1 MITQDLYKQ
10 ILIKTDQLQPELKKI
25 RRTLHQYPE
34 TGWMEMRTSS
44 IIAGYLKKFNFDEIL
59 TGEAVCKANAR
70 MGIPDKSCL
79 SEHYTQT
86 INQEGTDLTYLP
98 DTQKG
103 FTGVIG
109 ILRCGSGPVVALR
122 FDIDALPIQESSEET
137 HFPAKNGFSSQNNGV
152 MHACGHDMILA
163 AALILAKIVA
173 EEQRMQENFPV
184 RLRFLFEPAE
194 EIGEGAKRMLQ
205 AGALENP
212 KADAFLM
219 FHYAADMTFGMAV
232 HQGQASSMINSMQI
246 HVHGKSSHWCEAD
259 KGIDAI
265 YAAAQV
271 ISAIH
276 DLNESFG
283 KQHPD
288 SGKYIVGTGTIH
300 GGEYTNIIADHVV
313 LNGNIRAV
321 HEETYM
327 ALEHELERNLQEI
340 EKQTGTQIRMEF
352 PKDPVYAFAND
363 EELTET
369 AKVVGA
375 EVFGD
380 KFVLEGEDELFL
392 SGDNAYRYFRETRGL
407 FTVFLAG
414 IPGENHPLHH
424 PKFQLDERI
433 LPYSVEALYK
443 IITTL

>member
-1 MITQDLYKQ
+1 MNIEKYTEELITLRHYFHQH
-10 ILIKTDQLQPELKKI
+10 PELALQEVETSAYI
-25 RRTLHQYPE
+25 RKYLEKLGYEIVPIE
-34 TGWMEMRTSS
+34 PTGLIAELPSLRNREKLVVLRAEM
-44 IIAGYLKKFNFDEIL
+44 
-59 TGEAVCKANAR
+59 
-70 MGIPDKSCL
+70 
-79 SEHYTQT
+79 
-86 INQEGTDLTYLP
+86 
-98 DTQKG
+98 
-103 FTGVIG
+103 
-109 ILRCGSGPVVALR
+109 
-122 FDIDALPIQESSEET
+122 DALPIQEQTNLPYASV
-137 HFPAKNGFSSQNNGV
+137 NQGC

-163 AALILAKIVA
+163 AALILAK
-173 EEQRMQENFPV
+173 
-184 RLRFLFEPAE
+184 
-194 EIGEGAKRMLQ
+194 
-205 AGALENP
+205 ALENP

-288 SGKYIVGTGTIH
+288 AGKYIVGTGTIH

-433 LPYSVEALYK
+433 LPYSVETLYK

>member
-1 MITQDLYKQ
+1 MKTQIGGYMNIQDYTEE
-10 ILIKTDQLQPELKKI
+10 LIELRHHFHQHPELALQEVETSAYI
-25 RRTLHQYPE
+25 RRYLEKLGYEIKPVE
-34 TGWMEMRTSS
+34 PTGLIAELPCLRDRKKVIVLRAEM
-44 IIAGYLKKFNFDEIL
+44 
-59 TGEAVCKANAR
+59 
-70 MGIPDKSCL
+70 
-79 SEHYTQT
+79 
-86 INQEGTDLTYLP
+86 
-98 DTQKG
+98 
-103 FTGVIG
+103 
-109 ILRCGSGPVVALR
+109 
-122 FDIDALPIQESSEET
+122 DALPIQEQTGLSYASVNE
-137 HFPAKNGFSSQNNGV
+137 GC
-152 MHACGHDMILA
+152 MHACGHDFILA
-163 AALILAKIVA
+163 SALILAKIVA
-173 EEQRMQENFPV
+173 EESEKFPV
-184 RLRFLFEPAE
+184 RIRFLFEPAE

-205 AGALENP
+205 AGALEDP

-219 FHYAADMTFGMAV
+219 FHYAADMTLGMAV

-271 ISAIH
+271 VNAIH
-276 DLNESFG
+276 DLNENFG

-288 SGKYIVGTGTIH
+288 TGKYIIGTGTIH

-327 ALEHELERNLQEI
+327 ALEQELEKYLQKI
-340 EKQTGTQIRMEF
+340 EQKTGTQIRMEF

-363 EELTET
+363 DELVCT
-369 AKVVGA
+369 AKTVG
-375 EVFGD
+375 EEIFGD

-392 SGDNAYRYFRETRGL
+392 SGDNAYRYFKETRGL
-407 FTVFLAG
+407 FSVFLAG
-414 IPGENHPLHH
+414 IPGEEHPLHH

-443 IITTL
+443 IITELSL

>member
-1 MITQDLYKQ
+1 MNIQHYTE
-10 ILIKTDQLQPELKKI
+10 ELLSL
-25 RRTLHQYPE
+25 RRHFHQYPE
-34 TGWMEMRTSS
+34 LALQEVKTSAFIRIYLEKLGYEITPVEPTGLIAELPSLKIRKRLIVLRAEM
-44 IIAGYLKKFNFDEIL
+44 
-59 TGEAVCKANAR
+59 
-70 MGIPDKSCL
+70 
-79 SEHYTQT
+79 
-86 INQEGTDLTYLP
+86 
-98 DTQKG
+98 
-103 FTGVIG
+103 
-109 ILRCGSGPVVALR
+109 
-122 FDIDALPIQESSEET
+122 DALPIQEQTELPYASV
-137 HFPAKNGFSSQNNGV
+137 NQGC
-152 MHACGHDMILA
+152 MHACGHDFIIA
-163 AALILAKIVA
+163 SALILAKIVA
-173 EEQRMQENFPV
+173 EEQRNFPV
-184 RLRFLFEPAE
+184 RIRFLFEPAE

-219 FHYAADMTFGMAV
+219 FHYATDMTLGMAV

-271 ISAIH
+271 VNAIH
-276 DLNESFG
+276 DLNENFG
-283 KQHPD
+283 KQHSD
-288 SGKYIVGTGTIH
+288 AGKYIVGTGTIH

-327 ALEHELERNLQEI
+327 ALEHELERYLQEI

-369 AKVVGA
+369 AKAVGE

>member
-1 MITQDLYKQ
+1 MNIQDYTEE
-10 ILIKTDQLQPELKKI
+10 LIELRHHFHQHPELALQEVETSAYI
-25 RRTLHQYPE
+25 RRYLEKLGYEIKPVE
-34 TGWMEMRTSS
+34 PTGLIAELPCLRDRKKVIVLRAEM
-44 IIAGYLKKFNFDEIL
+44 
-59 TGEAVCKANAR
+59 
-70 MGIPDKSCL
+70 
-79 SEHYTQT
+79 
-86 INQEGTDLTYLP
+86 
-98 DTQKG
+98 
-103 FTGVIG
+103 
-109 ILRCGSGPVVALR
+109 
-122 FDIDALPIQESSEET
+122 DALPIQEQTGLSYASVNE
-137 HFPAKNGFSSQNNGV
+137 GC
-152 MHACGHDMILA
+152 MHACGHDFILA
-163 AALILAKIVA
+163 SALILAKIVA
-173 EEQRMQENFPV
+173 EESEKFPV
-184 RLRFLFEPAE
+184 RIRFLFEPAE

-219 FHYAADMTFGMAV
+219 FHYAADMTLGMAV

-271 ISAIH
+271 VNTIH
-276 DLNESFG
+276 DLNENFG

-288 SGKYIVGTGTIH
+288 AGKYIIGTGTIH

-327 ALEHELERNLQEI
+327 ALEQELEKYLQKI
-340 EKQTGTQIRMEF
+340 EQKTGTQIRMEF

-363 EELTET
+363 DELVWT
-369 AKVVGA
+369 AKAVG
-375 EVFGD
+375 EEIFGD

-392 SGDNAYRYFRETRGL
+392 SGDNAYRYFKETRGL
-407 FTVFLAG
+407 FSVFLAG
-414 IPGENHPLHH
+414 IPGEEHPLHH

-443 IITTL
+443 IIMELSL

>member
-1 MITQDLYKQ
+1 MNIQNYTEELMELRRYFHQH
-10 ILIKTDQLQPELKKI
+10 PELALKEIETSAYICKYLQKLGYVI
-25 RRTLHQYPE
+25 RPVE
-34 TGWMEMRTSS
+34 PTGLIAELPSLKDREKLIVLRAEM
-44 IIAGYLKKFNFDEIL
+44 
-59 TGEAVCKANAR
+59 
-70 MGIPDKSCL
+70 
-79 SEHYTQT
+79 
-86 INQEGTDLTYLP
+86 
-98 DTQKG
+98 
-103 FTGVIG
+103 
-109 ILRCGSGPVVALR
+109 
-122 FDIDALPIQESSEET
+122 DALPIQEQTGLPYASV
-137 HFPAKNGFSSQNNGV
+137 NQGC
-152 MHACGHDMILA
+152 MHACGHDFILA
-163 AALILAKIVA
+163 SALILAKIVA
-173 EEQRMQENFPV
+173 EEQENFPV

-212 KADAFLM
+212 KAAAFLM
-219 FHYAADMTFGMAV
+219 FHYAADMTLGMAV

-271 ISAIH
+271 VNAIH
-276 DLNESFG
+276 DLNENFG
-283 KQHPD
+283 KQHPNA
-288 SGKYIVGTGTIH
+288 GKYIIGIGTIH

-327 ALEHELERNLQEI
+327 ALEQELEKCLKKI
-340 EKQTGTQIRMEF
+340 EQQTGTQIRMEF
-352 PKDPVYAFAND
+352 PKDPVYAFANND
-363 EELTET
+363 ELVET
-369 AKVVGA
+369 AKAVGE

-392 SGDNAYRYFRETRGL
+392 SGDNAYRYFKEARGL
-407 FTVFLAG
+407 FSVFLAG
-414 IPGENHPLHH
+414 IPGQEHPLHH

-443 IITTL
+443 IITKL

>member
-1 MITQDLYKQ
+1 MKTQIGGYMNIQDYTEE
-10 ILIKTDQLQPELKKI
+10 LIELRHHFHQHPELALQEVETSAYI
-25 RRTLHQYPE
+25 RRYLEKLGYEIKPVE
-34 TGWMEMRTSS
+34 PTGLIAELPCLRDRKKVIVLRAEM
-44 IIAGYLKKFNFDEIL
+44 
-59 TGEAVCKANAR
+59 
-70 MGIPDKSCL
+70 
-79 SEHYTQT
+79 
-86 INQEGTDLTYLP
+86 
-98 DTQKG
+98 
-103 FTGVIG
+103 
-109 ILRCGSGPVVALR
+109 
-122 FDIDALPIQESSEET
+122 DALPIQEQTGLSYASVNE
-137 HFPAKNGFSSQNNGV
+137 GC
-152 MHACGHDMILA
+152 MHACGHDFILA
-163 AALILAKIVA
+163 SALILAKIVA
-173 EEQRMQENFPV
+173 EESEKFPV
-184 RLRFLFEPAE
+184 RIRFLFEPAE

-219 FHYAADMTFGMAV
+219 FHYAADMTLGMAV

-271 ISAIH
+271 VNTIH
-276 DLNESFG
+276 DLNENFG

-288 SGKYIVGTGTIH
+288 AGKYIIGTGTIH

-327 ALEHELERNLQEI
+327 ALEQELEKYLQKI
-340 EKQTGTQIRMEF
+340 EQKTGTQIRMEF

-363 EELTET
+363 DELVWT
-369 AKVVGA
+369 AKAVG
-375 EVFGD
+375 EEIFGD

-392 SGDNAYRYFRETRGL
+392 SGDNAYRYFKETRGL
-407 FTVFLAG
+407 FSVFLAG
-414 IPGENHPLHH
+414 IPGEEHPLHH

-443 IITTL
+443 IIMELSL